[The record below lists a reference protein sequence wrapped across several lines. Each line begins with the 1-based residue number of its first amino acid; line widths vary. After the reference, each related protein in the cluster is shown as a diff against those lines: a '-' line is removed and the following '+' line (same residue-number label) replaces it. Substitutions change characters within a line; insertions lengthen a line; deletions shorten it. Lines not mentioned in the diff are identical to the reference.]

1 MITNGD
7 KQKMIGTSDALK
19 FVIDHGPGPITLPTI
34 IDWCDK
40 YDLGV
45 KIGGRWYVYEE
56 RLKQFLDK
64 GKIDGKNTKT

>member
-1 MITNGD
+1 MIINGE
-7 KQKMIGTSDALK
+7 KPKMIGTSEALK

-34 IDWCDK
+34 IEWCGK

-64 GKIDGKNTKT
+64 GKINEKKA